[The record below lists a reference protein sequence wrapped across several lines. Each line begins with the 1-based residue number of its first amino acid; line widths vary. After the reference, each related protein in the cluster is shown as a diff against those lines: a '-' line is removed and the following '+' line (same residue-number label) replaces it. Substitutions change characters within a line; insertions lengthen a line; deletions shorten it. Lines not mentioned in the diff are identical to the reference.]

1 MFFRFAM
8 NKIAKYT
15 SSVLVI
21 SVVAYVGWI
30 VIKATFPVD
39 EWFQQNPSWRAIF
52 YLLVI
57 IGIIGV
63 LSAIIKPKGK
73 WS

>member
-1 MFFRFAM
+1 M
-8 NKIAKYT
+8 NKIAKYA
-15 SSVLVI
+15 SSVLII

-39 EWFQQNPSWRAIF
+39 EWFQQNPSWRSIF

-63 LSAIIKPKGK
+63 LSAIIKPKAK